1 MLMNTQ
7 DELFIRQA
15 ITLANQAR
23 QAGERPFGAI
33 LVINGMVVAE
43 AQDQC
48 RILNDPTAHA
58 EIRLI
63 SSYCQKNG
71 LFDLTG
77 ATIYTCAEPCVMCS
91 GAIKWASISRV
102 VFSVSQ
108 AMLQNSSGGRL
119 KPTCYEIVN
128 TGRRHIDVDGLLLV
142 DEGLAC
148 YKGFD
153 FVLHRQEIL
162 KSQR

>member
-1 MLMNTQ
+1 MIEEMMK
-7 DELFIRQA
+7 RA
-15 ITLANQAR
+15 IEMSRKGLHN
-23 QAGERPFGAI
+23 GGGPFGALI
-33 LVINGMVVAE
+33 VCDGEVISESHNTVTIG
-43 AQDQC
+43 
-48 RILNDPTAHA
+48 NDPTAHA
-58 EIRLI
+58 EIRLV

-77 ATIYTCAEPCVMCS
+77 ATLYTCAEPCVMCS

-108 AMLQNSSGGRL
+108 AMLQNVSGGRL
-119 KPTCYEIVN
+119 KPTCYETVN
-128 TGRRHIDVDGLLLV
+128 TGGRHIDVDGLLLV

-153 FVLHRQEIL
+153 FALHRQEIL